1 MRVLPFVSLLAFA
14 SIAAA
19 AVALS
24 PLLPVAPAEKAMAA
38 VPSDFDP
45 SYIIS
50 DETFYNG
57 TDVGEVAAQNFLN
70 WVNPSCAA
78 GYTCLKDYH
87 QDTWTRPAD
96 AMCAQYTGA
105 AGESSARI
113 LTKVAAACGISVRVL
128 ITTLQKEQGLVTS
141 TAPSQ
146 SRYDRAMGYAC
157 PDTAPCDAQY
167 FGFFNQVYK
176 AAWQFKRYSNPPGT
190 SASFTWYPIGRP
202 VAVRYSPN
210 AACGAQVITIRN
222 RATAALYYYT
232 PYQPNVAALA
242 NLYGTGDGCSSYGNR
257 NFWRYYSDWFGS
269 PTGGNPFGYLDAA
282 TSQTGGVRVSGWTI
296 DPDTTAP
303 ISVQITVDGV
313 VAQTIP
319 SALSRPDVENL
330 YPGYGAY
337 HGYDRLIAM
346 SAGSHQICATAVNVG
361 VGGPKLLGCLTATA
375 LAGTA
380 ALQPDLPIGAPRGWF
395 DLAAMAPGGVRVA
408 GWALDPELADPI
420 AVHVYI
426 DGGFAQA
433 ITASRPNSGVAAM
446 YPAYG
451 GQHGFDEIIPT
462 SAGAHNVCVYA
473 LGYGYGGNTLLG
485 CATAN
490 GGTGSPVGYIDS
502 VSTAPGSINV
512 SGWALDLDTAT
523 SISLQATVDGVDR
536 GSFTADRARPDL
548 AGSYPSYGTA
558 HGFSL
563 SLAATGGRHTV
574 CLTAVNTGPGASTS
588 LGCAAVVMPA
598 GSPVGWLDVVTPGV
612 GSVTVG
618 GWAIDPDA
626 VDAVGVR
633 ATVDGVLA
641 ATFPAS
647 GVTRP
652 DLAGP
657 FPGYGANHGFST
669 QLTAPPGV
677 HTFCLTAINVGVG
690 VDTSLGCA
698 RTTVYSGSPA
708 GWFDLASAGPGQI
721 TVEGWAVDR
730 DAGTGPVQVRASI
743 DGGAPTTF
751 AASGVARPDLAGPLP
766 GLGADHG
773 FVNPLPASVG
783 RHTVCLTAVN
793 VGAGT
798 DTSLGCLTVDVRSG
812 SPFGYLDSSART
824 AGGFVVGGW
833 AIDPDLAGPVP
844 ITITVNGATVASGT
858 ASASRPDVGRAYPGF
873 GAAHGFA
880 IPLPSGLSSGTAC
893 ATATNTGPG
902 ADVSL
907 GCVVIR

>member
-1 MRVLPFVSLLAFA
+1 MQRTKRALVAAFA
-14 SIAAA
+14 VIAVSVATLVPLLPTTPTEKASA
-19 AVALS
+19 AVA
-24 PLLPVAPAEKAMAA
+24 
-38 VPSDFDP
+38 SDFDP

-57 TDVGEVAAQNFLN
+57 NDVSEAAAQNFLN

-78 GYTCLKDYH
+78 GYTCLKNYS

-146 SRYDRAMGYAC
+146 SKYDRAMGYAC

-190 SASFTWYPIGRP
+190 SATFTWYPIGRP

-210 AACGAQVITIRN
+210 AACGAPVITIRN

-242 NLYGTGDGCSSYGNR
+242 NLYGTGDACSSYGNR

-282 TSQTGGVRVSGWTI
+282 TPDTGGIRVGGWAI
-296 DPDTTAP
+296 DPDTAAP
-303 ISVQITVDGV
+303 ISVQVSVDGV
-313 VAQTIP
+313 VSQTFP
-319 SALSRPDVENL
+319 AALSRPDVENL
-330 YPGYGAY
+330 YPGYGAF
-337 HGYDRLIAM
+337 HGYDRTIAVPP
-346 SAGSHQICATAVNVG
+346 GSHQICVTALNVG
-361 VGGPKLLGCLTATA
+361 IGSAKALGCLTATA

-380 ALQPDLPIGAPRGWF
+380 ALQPDLPVGAPRGWF

-408 GWALDPELADPI
+408 GWALDPEVTDPI

-426 DGGFAQA
+426 DGVPTQA
-433 ITASRPNSGVAAM
+433 ITASRSNPGVAAL

-451 GQHGFDEIIPT
+451 GAHGFDEIVPT
-462 SAGAHNVCVYA
+462 TAGAHSVCVYA
-473 LGYGYGGNTLLG
+473 IGYGYGGNTLLG
-485 CATAN
+485 CATAA
-490 GGTGSPVGYIDS
+490 GGTGSPVGYIDA
-502 VSTAPGSINV
+502 VSSAPGTISV
-512 SGWALDLDTAT
+512 GGWALDLDTAA
-523 SISLQATVDGVDR
+523 SISVQATVDGVDR
-536 GSFTADRARPDL
+536 GSFAADRARPDL
-548 AGSYPSYGTA
+548 AGPYPSYGSP
-558 HGFSL
+558 HGFAL
-563 SLAATGGRHTV
+563 SLAAASGRHTV
-574 CLTAVNTGPGASTS
+574 CVTAVNTGAGASTP
-588 LGCAAVVMPA
+588 LGCATVDMPS
-598 GSPVGWLDVVTPGV
+598 GPPVGWLDAVTPGV

-618 GWAIDPDA
+618 GWAIDRDSIDP
-626 VDAVGVR
+626 VTVR
-633 ATVDGVLA
+633 ATVDGSVV
-641 ATFPAS
+641 TSFPAS

-669 QLTAPPGV
+669 QLTASPGV
-677 HTFCLTAINVGVG
+677 HTICLTAINVGAG
-690 VDTSLGCA
+690 ADTSLGCA
-698 RTTVYSGSPA
+698 RVTVLSGSPS
-708 GWFDLASAGPGQI
+708 GWFDLASPGPGQI
-721 TVEGWAVDR
+721 AVQGWAIDR
-730 DAGTGPVQVRASI
+730 DSGTGPVQVRASV

-751 AASGVARPDLAGPLP
+751 PASGVARPDLAGPFP
-766 GLGADHG
+766 GLGSDHG
-773 FVNPLPASVG
+773 FLNALTASVG

-793 VGAGT
+793 VGAGS
-798 DTSLGCLTVDVRSG
+798 DASLGCLTVDVRSG
-812 SPFGYLDSSART
+812 SPFGYVDSSARA

-844 ITITVNGATVASGT
+844 IVITVNGTTVASGT
-858 ASASRPDVGRAYPGF
+858 ANSSRRMSAVCIPGSGPLTGSASHFRR
-873 GAAHGFA
+873 
-880 IPLPSGLSSGTAC
+880 
-893 ATATNTGPG
+893 
-902 ADVSL
+902 
-907 GCVVIR
+907 R